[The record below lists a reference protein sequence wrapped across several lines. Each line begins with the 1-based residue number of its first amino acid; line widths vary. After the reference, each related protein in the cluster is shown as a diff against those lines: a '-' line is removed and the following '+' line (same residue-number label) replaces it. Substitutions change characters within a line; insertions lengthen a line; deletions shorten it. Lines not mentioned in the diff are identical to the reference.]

1 VGVRAAA
8 RVAGL
13 RSAKPRCRPECA
25 VCDTLLGCISERGG
39 LIADELSGV
48 DGRGFVDS
56 SCLGVGGISMAKVAG
71 LGIFLVDAGAAA
83 VGMEEG
89 GWVGRASSLV
99 CSGAGSFTLGVGA
112 TLADFFR
119 GQFFRGRD
127 RGRRRRRK
135 LLHLLL
141 QDGSELRRGIGG
153 LDRRRPGQ
161 SRRPSAH
168 GRHFGVSLSVM
179 LFRC

>member
-1 VGVRAAA
+1 LVGVRAAA

-112 TLADFFR
+112 TLADFFAVN
-119 GQFFRGRD
+119 FFEVGIAD
-127 RGRRRRRK
+127 ADADVNCCISSSKTDPSCGEALAACMRR
-135 LLHLLL
+135 
-141 QDGSELRRGIGG
+141 
-153 LDRRRPGQ
+153 
-161 SRRPSAH
+161 
-168 GRHFGVSLSVM
+168 
-179 LFRC
+179 